1 MTPYR
6 RIATTVVLFALA
18 LSLLIKPQ
26 AWGTN
31 PDREY
36 VGSETCQGCHEDQ
49 YASFAAYSKK
59 SHSFNSVVK
68 MEKGLTESE
77 LKECYAC
84 HTTGYGRPGGFESKD
99 KTPQLK
105 NAGCEVCHG
114 PGSLHAESKDPQDI
128 KGRLTVADCETCH
141 NAERVGA
148 FRYKPLIFGGAH

>member
-1 MTPYR
+1 MTPDR

-18 LSLLIKPQ
+18 FSFSIQPQ
-26 AWGTN
+26 VWGSN

-49 YASFAAYSKK
+49 YASFAAFAKK
-59 SHSFNSVVK
+59 SHSFDSVVK
-68 MEKGLTESE
+68 MQKGLTESE

-84 HTTGYGRPGGFESKD
+84 HTTGYGRPGGFESVD
-99 KTPQLK
+99 KTPQMK

-114 PGSLHAESKDPQDI
+114 PGSLHAESKDPGDI
-128 KGRLTVADCETCH
+128 KGRLTVADCEVCH